1 MNKTEKDGAKAG
13 VFLFGMNRR
22 PTVLLTLVL
31 MAAAFVGAN
40 GRATKDNVGSALPEM
55 HLEFSG
61 APPECAGRPLLIEF
75 WATSC
80 SSCRESVT
88 HLNALHAKFKQ
99 RGFQALGVTEDDE
112 ATVKA
117 FTKDFPISYP
127 VGRDRRARLAS
138 ALGIAA
144 LPHTLLVDKSG
155 HIVWEGHP
163 LAITEAQIEALVK

>member
-1 MNKTEKDGAKAG
+1 MRVVSLSWTSRLLPIGLMILALGWLAG
-13 VFLFGMNRR
+13 LQ
-22 PTVLLTLVL
+22 
-31 MAAAFVGAN
+31 A
-40 GRATKDNVGSALPEM
+40 RATKDNVGSELPEL
-55 HLEFSG
+55 HLQFSG
-61 APPECAGRPLLIEF
+61 ATPECAGRPLLIEF

-88 HLNALHAKFKQ
+88 HLNALHAKFKE
-99 RGFQALGVTEDDE
+99 RGFQAVGVTEDDE

-144 LPHTLLVDKSG
+144 LPHALLVDKSG

-163 LAITEAQIEALVK
+163 LTITEAQIETLVK